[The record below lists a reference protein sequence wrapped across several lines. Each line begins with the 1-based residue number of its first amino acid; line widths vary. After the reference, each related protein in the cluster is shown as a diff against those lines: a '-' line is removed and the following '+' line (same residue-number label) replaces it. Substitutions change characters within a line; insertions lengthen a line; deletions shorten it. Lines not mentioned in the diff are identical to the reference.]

1 MARRRFRS
9 KTEQQ
14 LFRLCCLALL
24 CAMQIVFARFLV
36 IPVGDSMRFSLSF
49 IPVVFAARY
58 FGILGS
64 VAVYGLGDFLGAI
77 IFPTGGAFQIGFT
90 VTAAVSGLIYGIF
103 LGKECEKPLRKLF
116 SFDNKDIIRIFLSVF
131 TSQLV
136 CSLFLNSFW
145 LSFYYGA
152 PFWAKFVMR
161 IPQAGI
167 MSVLQIAFMVLFLDR
182 ICTALRKAGV

>member
-1 MARRRFRS
+1 MAKRYRS

-14 LFRLCCLALL
+14 LSRLCCLALL

-36 IPVGDSMRFSLSF
+36 IPVGDSMRFSMSF
-49 IPVVFAARY
+49 IPVVIAARY
-58 FGILGS
+58 FGIIGS

-77 IFPTGGAFQIGFT
+77 IFPTGGPFQIGFT
-90 VTAAVSGLIYGIF
+90 VTAAVSGLIFGLF
-103 LGKECEKPLRKLF
+103 LSMKSERF
-116 SFDNKDIIRIFLSVF
+116 FISFDKKSYIRIFLSVF
-131 TSQLV
+131 TSQII

-167 MSVLQIAFMVLFLDR
+167 MGALQIIFMVLFLDK

>member
-14 LFRLCCLALL
+14 IFRLCSLALL

-49 IPVVFAARY
+49 IPVVIAARY
-58 FGILGS
+58 FGIIGS
-64 VAVYGLGDFLGAI
+64 ITVYGLGDFLGAI
-77 IFPTGGAFQIGFT
+77 VFPTGGAFQIGFT
-90 VTAAVSGLIYGIF
+90 ITAAVAGLIYGIF
-103 LGKECEKPLRKLF
+103 LGKECEKPFRRLL
-116 SFDNKDIIRIFLSVF
+116 SFDRKDIIRIVF
-131 TSQLV
+131 SALTSQLV

-152 PFWAKFVMR
+152 PFWVKLTTR

-167 MSVLQIAFMVLFLDR
+167 MSVLQIMFMILFLDK
-182 ICTALRKAGV
+182 ICSALKKAGV